1 MANIGLRTF
10 LYAPLGDDEK
20 YTEEPDRL
28 AGAISYDE
36 NIETNEAELYYD
48 DELGEYDYSF
58 VRGTLTL
65 GIDNDD
71 EVIFAP
77 LLGNKVE
84 EVTFDEAELKVVQD
98 VASDQPV
105 PVGFGFIERKRVGGA
120 DKFRVKFYKKVTF
133 RPIKNSGQT
142 KGRNMEF
149 STPTVEGVIQTL
161 SDGSWRTRATLDDL
175 ETAVAFLESLFVQ
188 SVPEEG
194 GGQEGGQT

>member
-10 LYAPLGDDEK
+10 LYAPLGADEK

-65 GIDNDD
+65 GIDDDD
-71 EVIFAP
+71 EVIFAS

-98 VASDQPV
+98 MASDQPV

-133 RPIKNSGQT
+133 RPINNSGQT

-188 SVPEEG
+188 SVPEES
-194 GGQEGGQT
+194 GGQQGGQT